1 MTDSSSRSSRSPT
14 PLAKSIP
21 KASCSRPNQAP
32 PMPST
37 ALPALPNLPPALRDA
52 VLGWFDANGR
62 IFAIR
67 QARDPYAILVSEVMA
82 QQTQIGRVQ
91 EYWTRWM
98 RTFPT
103 IESLASAS
111 PADVLRAWAGLGYNR
126 RAINLQRAARVVV
139 ADHGGRIPRTVKA
152 LEALPGVGPYTA

>member
-21 KASCSRPNQAP
+21 KASCSRSDQAP
-32 PMPST
+32 PMPRT
-37 ALPALPNLPPALRDA
+37 ALRDA

-82 QQTQIGRVQ
+82 QQTQIGRAQ

-103 IESLASAS
+103 IDSLASAS
-111 PADVLRAWAGLGYNR
+111 PADVLQAWAGLGYNR